1 MLENKKKFVTIHQ
14 ITAFPVTIKYG
25 TGTVTLVGEAK
36 LYDLGDLAGY
46 AEAYY
51 VEGDPTGD
59 HSILFLM
66 DGQEF
71 EVVG

>member
-1 MLENKKKFVTIHQ
+1 MPESKKKFVTIHQ

-25 TGTVTLVGEAK
+25 TGTVTLVGEAE
-36 LYDLGDLAGY
+36 LYDLGDLTACEG
-46 AEAYY
+46 YY

-59 HSILFLM
+59 RSILFLL